1 MAERGYPSGV
11 KRNQEAMSDRELETR
26 LNEAAEL
33 LHLYD
38 DVQILEDD
46 EKFTEEERLKAAVP
60 ALLSWFDR
68 NARILPWREEPLPY
82 YVWVSEIMLQQTRVE
97 AVKPYFE
104 RFLKALPEIRALA
117 EADEDR
123 LLKLWEGLGY
133 YNRVR
138 NMKKAAGEIVER
150 YGGEMPSQY
159 HELLSLPGIGSYT
172 AGAISSIA
180 FGKKVPAVDGNVLR
194 VISRVIES
202 RNDIAKDTTKKEMET
217 LLLRVMPEDKP
228 GEFNQALMEVG
239 ATVCIPRGEPLCE
252 ECPFKSLCLS
262 CLHGTTGEIPVK
274 TAAKARRIEERTVL
288 LIHDGKRVLVRKRPE
303 KGLLAGLYEFPNV
316 LGWLGEEEI
325 KTQVC
330 VLLEPDSAQKNGI
343 ENATVVPAGE
353 ATHIFSHVEWR
364 MKGYLIRVPSDCLTK
379 EKATGIEQ
387 LKTEKAIPNA
397 FAAYTR
403 KITEILNDDEK

>member
-1 MAERGYPSGV
+1 
-11 KRNQEAMSDRELETR
+11 MSNREFETR
-26 LNEAAEL
+26 WDEAAEL

-38 DVQILEDD
+38 DVQILEE
-46 EKFTEEERLKAAVP
+46 EKFTEEERLRAAVP

-104 RFLKALPEIRALA
+104 RFLKALPEIKVLA

-159 HELLSLPGIGSYT
+159 NELLSLPGIGSYT

-180 FGKKVPAVDGNVLR
+180 FGKRVPAVDGNVLR

-202 RNDIAKDTTKKEMET
+202 RSDIAKDTTKKQMEA

-239 ATVCIPRGEPLCE
+239 ATVCIPRGEPLCGA
-252 ECPFKSLCLS
+252 CPFKSLCLS
-262 CLHGTTGEIPVK
+262 YRHGTTGEIPVK
-274 TAAKARRIEERTVL
+274 TAAKNRRIEERTVF
-288 LIHDGKRVLVRKRPE
+288 LIHDGERVLVRKRPE

-316 LGWLGEEEI
+316 AGWLSEEEI
-325 KTQVC
+325 KAQVC
-330 VLLEPDSAQKNGI
+330 ELLKAEDAQGI
-343 ENATVVPAGE
+343 RKKDIAVVPAGE

-364 MKGYLIRVPSDCLTK
+364 MKGYLIQVPSDCLSK
-379 EKATGIEQ
+379 ETATDIDR

-397 FAAYTR
+397 FIAYTR
-403 KITEILNDDEK
+403 KIIELLDDDRK